1 MKLVAIALCPT
12 FAGFLHRLYFI
23 LFVCWVRD
31 WINLLTALFDNTV
44 TIWQFSF

>member
-23 LFVCWVRD
+23 LFC
-31 WINLLTALFDNTV
+31 LLGERLD
-44 TIWQFSF
+44 